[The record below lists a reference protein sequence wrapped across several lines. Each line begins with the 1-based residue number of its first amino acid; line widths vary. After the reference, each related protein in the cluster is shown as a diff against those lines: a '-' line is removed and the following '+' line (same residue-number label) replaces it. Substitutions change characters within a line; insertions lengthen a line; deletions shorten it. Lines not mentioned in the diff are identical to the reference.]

1 MLRFFSFLALL
12 CMSFGL
18 AVERRFELASPL
30 VFFAPGDSGLYDMT
44 GSQTWQSRARS
55 AGRRLGT
62 VFEQAVI
69 AASRSFEPS
78 VAGNEYDIVSFLQK
92 ILNDTNDA
100 ERSAQNLDATY
111 SRAKFG
117 SGWTDDDRDCQNA
130 RHETLIADS
139 LQQVTFKTEEKC
151 QVKNGSWESLYTD
164 KTILESSKLDI
175 DHLVPLKWA
184 WDHGAAGWSRARR
197 IAFANDPMNLLPVEA
212 RLNRQ
217 KGAKGPDD
225 WLPPKN
231 QCLYF
236 KMFERIKDAYALTYS
251 VTEHSEMARIKVS
264 VCGST

>member
-1 MLRFFSFLALL
+1 MLRIFSFLALL
-12 CMSFGL
+12 CTSFGL
-18 AVERRFELASPL
+18 AAEWRFELASPL
-30 VFFAPGDSGLYDMT
+30 VFSASGHSVLSDMT
-44 GSQTWQSRARS
+44 GRQTRHSRARS

-62 VFEQAVI
+62 VFEEAVI
-69 AASRSFEPS
+69 AAFRSCEPS
-78 VAGNEYDIVSFLQK
+78 VAGNEYGIVSLLQK
-92 ILNDTNDA
+92 ILNETNDA
-100 ERSAQNLDATY
+100 ERNAQNRDATY

-139 LQQVTFKTEEKC
+139 SQQVTFKTEEEC
-151 QVKNGSWESLYTD
+151 QVKTGSWESLYTD

-175 DHLVPLKWA
+175 DHVVPLKWA
-184 WDHGAAGWSRARR
+184 WDHGAVGWSRARR
-197 IAFANDPMNLLPVEA
+197 IAFANDPINLLPVEA

-217 KGAKGPDD
+217 KGAQGPDD

-251 VTEHSEMARIKVS
+251 VTEQSEMARIKAS